1 MKTFKTID
9 EAGTFTEGDVEKML
23 KWSNCGE
30 PSKFPTSDC
39 FKITEAERKAWDEG
53 DWYVRDEI
61 IRLHIEKGKI

>member
-39 FKITEAERKAWDEG
+39 FKITEAERKAWELAD
-53 DWYVRDEI
+53 R
-61 IRLHIEKGKI
+61 